1 MWKAQGLQMISYHKL
16 KIILLL
22 IVLSIVVL
30 IPGTVF
36 GLLLEVSHA
45 LFEVLEEGFDLL
57 IENVFHT
64 GTHETQIIVFYVLF
78 SLICYGLYKL
88 WRFSRRWYSTFKI
101 TWAQQKSDAWLYWQE
116 SSLLRKIEIVTIG
129 LAAISFLIF
138 WHTMM

>member
-1 MWKAQGLQMISYHKL
+1 MISYHKL

-57 IENVFHT
+57 IEHVFHT
-64 GTHETQIIVFYVLF
+64 GTHETQIIVFYLLF
-78 SLICYGLYKL
+78 SLIIYGFYKL
-88 WRFSRRWYSTFKI
+88 WRASQRWYSSFKI
-101 TWAQQKSDAWLYWQE
+101 TWAQQKSDARLYWHE
-116 SSLLRKIEIVTIG
+116 SSLLRKIAI
-129 LAAISFLIF
+129 AAIVLTVMGFLIF